1 MHQYDKVLSY
11 IDYFSTAVE
20 EVGTWVYNPP
30 DFPYVKYSPEISS
43 FVHEVYQTDLLDT
56 DYLPY
61 LESHLH
67 RDANY
72 ADYIENADFR
82 LLRAILTYYVRQE
95 RFQEGL
101 WLGAVQ
107 EGTLGKILL
116 KIEDVLAESKTNLEL
131 SCDNIHKSLKQRG
144 EYA

>member
-20 EVGTWVYNPP
+20 EAGSWVSKPHF
-30 DFPYVKYSPEISS
+30 FPYVKHSQEISS
-43 FVHEVYQTDLLDT
+43 FIDEVYQTDLLDT
-56 DYLPY
+56 EHLPY
-61 LESHLH
+61 LETHLP

-82 LLRAILTYYVRQE
+82 LLRAILTYYVKQE

-101 WLGAVQ
+101 WMVAVS
-107 EGTLGKILL
+107 ERCFYKLLTKIS
-116 KIEDVLAESKTNLEL
+116 LAVMK
-131 SCDNIHKSLKQRG
+131 
-144 EYA
+144 